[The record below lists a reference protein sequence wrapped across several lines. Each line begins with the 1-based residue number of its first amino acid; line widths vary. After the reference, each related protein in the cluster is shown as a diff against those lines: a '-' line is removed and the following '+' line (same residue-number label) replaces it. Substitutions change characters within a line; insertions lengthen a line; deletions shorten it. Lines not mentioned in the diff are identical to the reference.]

1 MLFRDVSLYTQ
12 TIISAAQASGCQRF
26 NIDRGTL
33 GEALHALPV
42 ADLIFNERGD
52 LNRHLN
58 VYVDGIDARELA
70 GLSSSLADAREVRV
84 VAMVSGG

>member
-1 MLFRDVSLYTQ
+1 MVRVVVPSML
-12 TIISAAQASGCQRF
+12 AAQAEGRQRF
-26 NIDRGTL
+26 SIDGGTL
-33 GEALHALPV
+33 GEVLHALPV

-58 VYVDGIDARELA
+58 VYVDGIDAHELD
-70 GLSSSLADAREVRV
+70 GLSSPLSDAQEIRV

>member
-1 MLFRDVSLYTQ
+1 MVQVVVPTML
-12 TIISAAQASGCQRF
+12 AAQAEGRQRF
-26 NIDRGTL
+26 SIDGGTL

-58 VYVDGIDARELA
+58 VYVDGIDARELG
-70 GLSSSLADAREVRV
+70 GLSLSLTDAQEIRV

>member
-1 MLFRDVSLYTQ
+1 MVRVVVPSML
-12 TIISAAQASGCQRF
+12 AAQAEGRQGFST
-26 NIDRGTL
+26 DVGTL

>member
-1 MLFRDVSLYTQ
+1 MVRIVVPTML
-12 TIISAAQASGCQRF
+12 AAQAEGRQRF
-26 NIDRGTL
+26 SGVGDTL
-33 GEALHALPV
+33 GEALLALPV

-58 VYVDGIDARELA
+58 VYVDGIDAQELD
-70 GLSSSLADAREVRV
+70 GLSSSLSDAQEIRV

>member
-1 MLFRDVSLYTQ
+1 MVRVVVPSML
-12 TIISAAQASGCQRF
+12 AAQAEGRQGFS
-26 NIDRGTL
+26 IDCGTL

-42 ADLIFNERGD
+42 ADLIFNERGV

-58 VYVDGIDARELA
+58 VYVDGIDARELD
-70 GLSSSLADAREVRV
+70 GLSSSLADAQEIRV

>member
-1 MLFRDVSLYTQ
+1 MVRVVVTGML
-12 TIISAAQASGCQRF
+12 AAQAEGRQRF
-26 NIDRGTL
+26 SIDGGTL

-52 LNRHLN
+52 LNQHLN
-58 VYVDGIDARELA
+58 VYVDGIDARELG
-70 GLSSSLADAREVRV
+70 GLSAPLAEAHEVRV

>member
-1 MLFRDVSLYTQ
+1 MVRVVVPNML
-12 TIISAAQASGCQRF
+12 AAQAEGRQHFS
-26 NIDRGTL
+26 IDGDTL

-58 VYVDGIDARELA
+58 VYVDGIDARELS
-70 GLSSSLADAREVRV
+70 GLRSSLANAQEVRV

>member
-1 MLFRDVSLYTQ
+1 MVRVVVTGML
-12 TIISAAQASGCQRF
+12 AAQAEGRQRF
-26 NIDRGTL
+26 SIDRGTL

-58 VYVDGIDARELA
+58 VYVDGIDAREFG

-84 VAMVSGG
+84 IAMVSGG